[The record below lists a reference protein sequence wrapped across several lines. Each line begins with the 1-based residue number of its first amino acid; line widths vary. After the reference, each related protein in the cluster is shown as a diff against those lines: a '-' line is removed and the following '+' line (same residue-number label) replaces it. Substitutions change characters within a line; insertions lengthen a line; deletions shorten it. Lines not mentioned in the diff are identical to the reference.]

1 MWEPTPP
8 LTVICFGSTLGVYA
22 LVWLACRELYR
33 YWDRNIRRQPLS
45 GVYQVVR
52 LFGWL
57 LGGAVI
63 ISSGIWILWAFSAAF
78 VVYVAALLS

>member
-8 LTVICFGSTLGVYA
+8 LTIICFGSTFGVFA
-22 LVWLACRELYR
+22 LFWLACRELYR
-33 YWDRNIRRQPLS
+33 YWNKYIRRQPLS

-52 LFGWL
+52 LSSWL

-63 ISSGIWILWAFSAAF
+63 VSCGVWILWIFSLAFT
-78 VVYVAALLS
+78 VYVGVLFS